1 MGKERSPSAGRCR
14 PREPRLDRLT
24 RGAERVSAPAPFRSE
39 LAAAPPLA
47 PIAEENPM
55 KITTIATHYVRIPFD
70 MGAPKQEFAGL
81 RFPTMDHLLIQVETD
96 AGITGWGEAFGHSII
111 PATKAA
117 LESYVGPWFI
127 GKDPTDIN
135 ALHREAAQAFHIF
148 GRNGPVVYAHSGIDI
163 ALWDI
168 AGKRAGLPL
177 SQLLGGA
184 RRNEVRAYAS
194 LLRYGTPA
202 TVARICAERT
212 AAGFKH
218 IKLHEHSVAAV
229 MAARD
234 GAGPDVAMM
243 NDVNCPW
250 TVAEALEMEQAYRPA
265 RLFWLEEPVFPPED
279 HRGLARVRREGQTR
293 ISAGEN
299 AAGLHDF
306 ADSFEKGAVDIAQPS
321 VTKIGGITEMRK
333 IIALAEAH
341 SVELIPHCAYFGPGN
356 LASIHIV
363 ASLPTDNLLEN
374 LYANLEASPFGD
386 AMTAKDGKVSVP
398 QGPGLGVEPDM
409 KIVEKYR
416 QGAVVTIR

>member
-1 MGKERSPSAGRCR
+1 
-14 PREPRLDRLT
+14 
-24 RGAERVSAPAPFRSE
+24 
-39 LAAAPPLA
+39 
-47 PIAEENPM
+47 M
-55 KITTIATHYVRIPFD
+55 KITAIHTHYVRIPFD

-81 RFPTMDHLLIQVETD
+81 RWPTMDHLLVQVETD
-96 AGITGWGEAFGHSII
+96 AGITGWGEGFGHSII
-111 PATKAA
+111 PATKTA
-117 LESYVGPWFI
+117 LEAYVGPWFL

-177 SQLLGGA
+177 CDLLGGA
-184 RRNEVRAYAS
+184 RRKEVRAYAS
-194 LLRYGTPA
+194 LMRYGTPK
-202 TVARICAERT
+202 TVGRIAGERI
-212 AAGFKH
+212 AAGFRH
-218 IKLHEHSVAAV
+218 VKLHEHSVEAV
-229 MAARD
+229 RAAREGV
-234 GAGPDVAMM
+234 GAEAALM

-250 TVAEALEMEQAYRPA
+250 SVAQALEMERAFRSSNLY
-265 RLFWLEEPVFPPED
+265 WLEEPVWPPED
-279 HRGLARVRREGQTR
+279 HDGLARVRRGGTTR
-293 ISAGEN
+293 IAAGEN

-306 ADSFEKGAVDIAQPS
+306 VDQFQKGAIDVAQPS

-333 IIALAEAH
+333 IVAAAEAH

-363 ASLPTDNLLEN
+363 ASLATDTLLEN
-374 LYANLEASPFGD
+374 IYVNLEANPFGD
-386 AMTAKDGKVSVP
+386 AMLAKEGKVRVP

-416 QGAVVTIR
+416 QGPVGTIR